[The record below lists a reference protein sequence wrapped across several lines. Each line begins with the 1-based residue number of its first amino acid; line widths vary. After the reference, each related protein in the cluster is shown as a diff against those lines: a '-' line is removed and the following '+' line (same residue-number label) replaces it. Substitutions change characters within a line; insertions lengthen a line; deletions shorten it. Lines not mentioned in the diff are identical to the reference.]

1 MHAQTV
7 VLKLVVLYKDTVPLI
22 IVPRFIIS
30 IWDTHAND
38 SCMQASMAFEDCVC
52 WTSAPQLEQLEIDS
66 SELRKEVE

>member
-38 SCMQASMAFEDCVC
+38 SCIGASMAFEDCVC
-52 WTSAPQLEQLEIDS
+52 WTSPPQLEQVEIDS